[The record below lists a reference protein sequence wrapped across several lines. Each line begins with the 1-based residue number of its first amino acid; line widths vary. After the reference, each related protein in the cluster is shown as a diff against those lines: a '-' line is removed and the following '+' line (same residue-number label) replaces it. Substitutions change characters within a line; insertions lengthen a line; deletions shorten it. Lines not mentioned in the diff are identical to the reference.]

1 MKGAIN
7 DLISLYFTLQIICYI
22 SIYDTPLPSNT
33 EIYMYEFTNMI
44 EFKALKP
51 DSIIG
56 LVNPDFKLAEWITQK
71 KSQIV
76 SKD

>member
-7 DLISLYFTLQIICYI
+7 DLIGLYFTLQIICYI

-33 EIYMYEFTNMI
+33 EIYMSEFTNMI

-56 LVNPDFKLAEWITQK
+56 LVITDFKLVEWITQL